1 MELIPDIDFEKYLDL
16 KAYSELKDPTAFR
29 DRVHA
34 IFNQD
39 ATAYGELLP
48 WAKTYE
54 KVQLRPG
61 EVSIFAGI
69 NGHGKSMISGM
80 ITLWLLNHAKVCIA
94 SMEMK
99 PEATLRRMIRQAAG
113 TANPAER
120 FQDKFLDWSK
130 DRLWIYDRLDQV
142 PTENIL
148 GLVSYCK
155 NELGITHIVIDSLM
169 KCGID
174 DDNYNGQKRF
184 VDQLCQLAKQLGV
197 HIHLIAHM
205 RKGESENKRP
215 TKFDVMG
222 SSAITNL
229 VDNLF
234 VVHRNKAK
242 EEKLRHD
249 PENKDALWE
258 PDCTVSVEKQRHGE
272 WEGVFGLYFHPASQ
286 QYVPRPDKGA
296 LPFKMSDVEL

>member
-1 MELIPDIDFEKYLDL
+1 MQVISGDIDFEKYLNL
-16 KAYSELKDPTAFR
+16 QAYSELRNPSEFR
-29 DRVHA
+29 EQVHA
-34 IFNQD
+34 IFDKD
-39 ATAYGELLP
+39 ASTYGHLLP
-48 WAKTYE
+48 WSKSFD
-54 KVQLRPG
+54 KVQLRPA
-61 EVSIFAGI
+61 EVSIVAGI
-69 NGHGKSMISGM
+69 NGHGKSMVSGM
-80 ITLWLLNHAKVCIA
+80 INLWLMQTAKVCVA

-113 TANPAER
+113 SANPSR
-120 FQDKFLDWSK
+120 NFQDKFLDWS
-130 DRLWIYDRLDQV
+130 DGRLWIYDRLDQV

-155 NELGITHIVIDSLM
+155 EELDIDFIVIDSLM

-184 VDQLCQLAKQLGV
+184 VDQLCQLAKSLNV
-197 HIHLIAHM
+197 HIMIIAHM

-215 TKFDVMG
+215 NKFDVMG

-242 EEKLRHD
+242 EERLRKD
-249 PENKDALWE
+249 PDDKEAYWE
-258 PDCTVSVEKQRHGE
+258 PDCTIAVEKQRHGE
-272 WEGVFGLYFHPASQ
+272 WEGVFGLYFHEASQ
-286 QYVPRPDKGA
+286 QYVSRPDRGA
-296 LPFKMSDVEL
+296 YPFNLTNE